1 MKYSRSCSLTTS
13 LKNQTARGSQA
24 LQMAIVL
31 FNVLS
36 ITLKRLN
43 QKENRMAKKM
53 PKANPKADMREN
65 PKPSGKVKKE
75 YVSPASSMV
84 IERGVFGE
92 DLKKN
97 RGK

>member
-1 MKYSRSCSLTTS
+1 MSK
-13 LKNQTARGSQA
+13 
-24 LQMAIVL
+24 
-31 FNVLS
+31 
-36 ITLKRLN
+36 KRP
-43 QKENRMAKKM
+43 

-92 DLKKN
+92 DLRKK
-97 RGK
+97 KK